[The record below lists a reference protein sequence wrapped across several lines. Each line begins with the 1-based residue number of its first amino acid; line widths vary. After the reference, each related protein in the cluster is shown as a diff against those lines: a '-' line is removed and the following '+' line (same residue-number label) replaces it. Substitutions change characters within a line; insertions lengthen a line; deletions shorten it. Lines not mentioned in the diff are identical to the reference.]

1 MAGQQLADGTGQGAR
16 PVVWILLG
24 PSAGRVLHRAGA
36 PGRAG
41 SPPVRVEQ
49 DGLHALGADVGA
61 DQVAHA
67 RGSLIGLIGG
77 QAAPPVSGPSGSGGE
92 VPGLVMPGPAL
103 SGPGTPAADTAEPDT
118 AGPA

>member
-61 DQVAHA
+61 DQVALA

-77 QAAPPVSGPSGSGGE
+77 QAGSAVSGSAVSGSA
-92 VPGLVMPGPAL
+92 VPGLVMSGLVMSGSDVPGL
-103 SGPGTPAADTAEPDT
+103 VMSGLVMSG
-118 AGPA
+118 